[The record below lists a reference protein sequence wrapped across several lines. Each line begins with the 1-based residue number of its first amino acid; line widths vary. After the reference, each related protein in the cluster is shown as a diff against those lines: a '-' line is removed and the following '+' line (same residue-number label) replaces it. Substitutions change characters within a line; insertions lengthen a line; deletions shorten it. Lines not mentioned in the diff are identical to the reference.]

1 MVKSP
6 PSLKVPAGSGDST
19 DTMQAHAMLP
29 GSIPPPA
36 VARPS
41 LHAVPTELSIEAVF
55 RAHAADVHRIVA
67 RLLGPGASRADVEDV
82 TQLVFIAIQKALP
95 RFRGE
100 SKLST
105 WIYGVATR
113 VVMTQLRGWRRHRRL
128 IAAVGEH
135 LELEYTRTPEQ
146 GAAERQELARV
157 WRCLMQIK
165 PKKRVVYVM
174 HTLEGIGGN
183 EIAEILD
190 IPVATVW
197 TRLHHARKELLAALA
212 REETGER

>member
-1 MVKSP
+1 MTDGMK
-6 PSLKVPAGSGDST
+6 AGGRSGDSPPE
-19 DTMQAHAMLP
+19 MQARAVAL
-29 GSIPPPA
+29 PPPRQA
-36 VARPS
+36 QAAPPRTTLRALPE
-41 LHAVPTELSIEAVF
+41 ELTIEAVF
-55 RAHAADVHRIVA
+55 RAHVDDVHRIVA

-82 TQLVFIAIQKALP
+82 SQLVFIAIQRALP

-105 WIYGVATR
+105 WIYGVAAR

-128 IAAVGEH
+128 LAALGEH
-135 LELEYTRTPEQ
+135 LELSDTYTPEKS
-146 GAAERQELARV
+146 AAEREELARV
-157 WRCLMQIK
+157 WRCLMRIK

-174 HTLEGIGGN
+174 HELEGVSGA
-183 EIAEILD
+183 EIAAALD

-212 REETGER
+212 REQGGTP

>member
-1 MVKSP
+1 M
-6 PSLKVPAGSGDST
+6 A
-19 DTMQAHAMLP
+19 LP
-29 GSIPPPA
+29 ED
-36 VARPS
+36 
-41 LHAVPTELSIEAVF
+41 LTIEAVF
-55 RAHAADVHRIVA
+55 KAHVDDVHRIVA

-82 TQLVFIAIQKALP
+82 AQLVFIAIQRALP

-105 WIYGVATR
+105 WIYGVAAR

-128 IAAVGEH
+128 LAALGEH
-135 LELEYTRTPEQ
+135 LELTDTYTPEKS
-146 GAAERQELARV
+146 AAEREELARV
-157 WRCLMQIK
+157 WRHLMRIK

-174 HTLEGIGGN
+174 HELEGVSGA
-183 EIAEILD
+183 EIAVALD

-212 REETGER
+212 REQGGTP